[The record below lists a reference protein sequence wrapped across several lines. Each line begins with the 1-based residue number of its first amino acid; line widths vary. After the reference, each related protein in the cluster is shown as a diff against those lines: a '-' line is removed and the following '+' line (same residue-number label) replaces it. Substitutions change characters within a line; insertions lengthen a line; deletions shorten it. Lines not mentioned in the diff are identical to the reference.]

1 MSFNRRFFKQ
11 TLITDYF
18 QPIYKNEVI
27 YKQETLI
34 TNKRQRLISEY
45 YEAENY
51 KKQKIVYGYNS
62 ETNSWHCLTCG
73 ADMGP
78 QNPRQLCGQWRC
90 LSEEYSYY
98 L

>member
-1 MSFNRRFFKQ
+1 MSIQ

-18 QPIYKNEVI
+18 LPIYKTKPLYKKEII
-27 YKQETLI
+27 Y

-45 YEAENY
+45 YEEDKS

-73 ADMGP
+73 VDMGP
-78 QNPRQLCGQWRC
+78 QNPRQLCGKWRC
-90 LSEEYSYY
+90 PNKSFSSYY
-98 L
+98 

>member
-1 MSFNRRFFKQ
+1 MINNKIMSIQ

-18 QPIYKNEVI
+18 QPLYK
-27 YKQETLI
+27 ETTNN

-45 YEAENY
+45 YETDKS

-73 ADMGP
+73 IDMGP
-78 QNPRQLCGQWRC
+78 QNPRQLCGKWRC
-90 LSEEYSYY
+90 LEIYD
-98 L
+98 